1 MSAVIL
7 YFPTRRVRAK
17 AVADAVRHAA
27 LRLGY
32 HPHNADYAAAIARKD
47 YLSGRYS
54 AARAVSEM
62 VDQLGAAMRQI
73 RAKGGA
79 A

>member
-1 MSAVIL
+1 MSAAIL

-32 HPHNADYAAAIARKD
+32 HTHNADAAAAIARKD
-47 YLSGRYS
+47 FLSGRYS
-54 AARAVSEM
+54 AARAVREM
-62 VDQLGAAMRQI
+62 VDQLGAAMRQM
-73 RAKGGA
+73 RVKGGA

>member
-1 MSAVIL
+1 MSAVIQQ
-7 YFPTRRVRAK
+7 FPTRRVRAK

-32 HPHNADYAAAIARKD
+32 HPHNADAAAAIARKD
-47 YLSGRYS
+47 FISGRYS

-62 VDQLGAAMRQI
+62 VDQLGAAMRLM
-73 RAKGGA
+73 RAQGGVA
-79 A
+79 